1 LWDAHVDVLPQL
13 CYSLAYQRAGTRQGS
28 VGAGT
33 PARQMTEPM
42 THASAFQPPP
52 PDPAADLGAFVAEL
66 TLPRYAIVLID
77 EGQFF
82 APIHFEIITV
92 TLSSVT

>member
-1 LWDAHVDVLPQL
+1 
-13 CYSLAYQRAGTRQGS
+13 
-28 VGAGT
+28 
-33 PARQMTEPM
+33 MTD
-42 THASAFQPPP
+42 ASAFQPPP
-52 PDPAADLGAFVAEL
+52 PDPAAGLRAFVAEL